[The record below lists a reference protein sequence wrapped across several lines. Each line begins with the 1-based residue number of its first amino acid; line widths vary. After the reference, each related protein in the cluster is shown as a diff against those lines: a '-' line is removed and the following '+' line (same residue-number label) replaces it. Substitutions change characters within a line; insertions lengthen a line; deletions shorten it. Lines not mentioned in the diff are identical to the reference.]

1 MVKLNH
7 HFSKLTAGYLFPEIE
22 RRVTAWGAET
32 GISDWINLGI
42 GDVTQPL
49 APSLTAALEA
59 ASREM
64 GSSHSFRGYGPSQG
78 YPFLREAIAHHDYRG
93 LDVTPSEVFI
103 SDGAK
108 NDLGNL
114 QELFALETRIAVP
127 DPTYPVYIDTNVMA
141 GRTRL
146 PLKVGGYGGVVYLPC
161 TESNQFIPDLPNRP
175 CELIYLCSPNNP
187 TGSAMTR
194 EALEKWVRFAKEQR
208 SILLFDGAY
217 EAYIRT
223 PGIPRSIYEIEGA
236 KEVAVEIRSF
246 SKTAGFTGL
255 RCSYTV
261 VPHALKVVEGN
272 QTLSLHQLW
281 KRRHETKFGGVPYPV
296 QKAAAAVYSPQGQI
310 EVRAQVDGYL
320 RGAKLLREGL
330 QRIGYQV
337 YGGIDAPYLWLKT
350 PDALSSWECFD
361 LFLKK
366 ARVISVPGSGFGSKG
381 EGYVRLS
388 AFAPE
393 ARLVEALERIEKTD
407 LLMRSCP

>member
-22 RRVTAWGAET
+22 RRVNAWGVGK

-42 GDVTQPL
+42 GDITKPL
-49 APSLTAALEA
+49 APAIASALET

-64 GSSHSFRGYGPSQG
+64 GAATSFKGYGPSQG
-78 YPFLREAIAHHDYRG
+78 YPFLREVIATHDYKG
-93 LDVTPSEVFI
+93 LGISPDEIFI

-114 QELFALETRIAVP
+114 QELFAIETRIAVP

-146 PLKVGGYGGVVYLPC
+146 PLKAGGYGGVVYLPC
-161 TESNQFIPDLPNRP
+161 TAATQFSPELPNRP

-194 EALEKWVRFAKEQR
+194 ESLEQWVRFAKENR

-236 KEVAVEIRSF
+236 KEVAIEIRSF

-261 VPHALKVVEGN
+261 VPHSLKVIEGN
-272 QTLSLHQLW
+272 QTFSLHQLW

-296 QKAAAAVYSPQGQI
+296 QKAAAAVYSPQGQL
-310 EVRAQVDGYL
+310 EVRAQVDDYL
-320 RGAKLLREGL
+320 KGAGLLRAGL
-330 QRIGYQV
+330 IRLGYQV
-337 YGGIDAPYLWLKT
+337 YGGLDAPYLWLKT
-350 PDALSSWECFD
+350 PDSLTSWQCFD
-361 LFLKK
+361 RFLEK
-366 ARVISVPGSGFGSKG
+366 ARVISVPGSGFGSRG
-381 EGYVRLS
+381 EGYLRLS

-393 ARLVEALERIEKTD
+393 SRLLEALDRIGQI
-407 LLMRSCP
+407 